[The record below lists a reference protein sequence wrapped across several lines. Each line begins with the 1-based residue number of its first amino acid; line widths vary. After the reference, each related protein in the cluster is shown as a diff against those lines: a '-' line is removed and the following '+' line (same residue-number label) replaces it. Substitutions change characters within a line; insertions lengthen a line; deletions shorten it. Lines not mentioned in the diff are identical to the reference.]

1 MCSLNGNH
9 APKYIKVVCS
19 DCGNHAP
26 KHINVISSGMS
37 DSEDDEF
44 SLGQFSDCDSDE
56 EFLLHEH
63 NDDDDENMINFPEDE
78 DEEGADVDSEDE
90 LGDLDEHPDTNVIRY
105 RKNVPFSPQV
115 SDYEDP
121 GEFLK
126 PDFGVTME
134 STALEILQKFLDPEI
149 LDEIVLQT
157 NVYVQQQRR
166 ANRNTMKDWSPV
178 NGEEIWQFFSLVMM
192 MGLVIK
198 PEIKDYWST
207 DSMFCTPF
215 FGQVMSRNRFE
226 SILRGFHLVDNDTV
240 PPNNKDRYI
249 KFGSFMDKLFQN
261 FRKAINL
268 GSFLTVDETLLSFK
282 GRLSFKQYLKDKRAR
297 FGMKLYLLCDSASR
311 FVLKALPYQGRTT
324 KIENSSWIQE
334 LGFGGATVMTLLH
347 GYFNKF
353 HRITIDNWFVSPILA
368 LRLKQLGT
376 YILGTVQK
384 RRKLMPKWTD
394 KLAKGQVA
402 TYSSSDILV
411 ERWSDRRE
419 VIMLNTFMGH
429 RMEEITTTNPNN
441 NREKPSTVLVY
452 NATMGAVDNVDRVSK
467 PFTSVRKS
475 FKWYRKVFFYFLDIA
490 IYNSH
495 IIHSS
500 FRPTKEHSSYKDF
513 VRIIIKEILEKY
525 PPQRLSLGRK
535 SNTQSERRIGTHFPE
550 KMLEDNVSVFR
561 DCHLCCL
568 EGKRRTTAFR
578 CETCLKFFCI
588 KSTDSCFKR
597 FHTLSKLPVKRKR
610 SNANASSASTSQSIM
625 YQSVPRS
632 ETDSEIG
639 LGFGEAN
646 EVRFQEADFESNVVV
661 MEEEEEL
668 FSI

>member
-1 MCSLNGNH
+1 
-9 APKYIKVVCS
+9 
-19 DCGNHAP
+19 
-26 KHINVISSGMS
+26 
-37 DSEDDEF
+37 
-44 SLGQFSDCDSDE
+44 
-56 EFLLHEH
+56 
-63 NDDDDENMINFPEDE
+63 
-78 DEEGADVDSEDE
+78 
-90 LGDLDEHPDTNVIRY
+90 
-105 RKNVPFSPQV
+105 
-115 SDYEDP
+115 
-121 GEFLK
+121 
-126 PDFGVTME
+126 
-134 STALEILQKFLDPEI
+134 
-149 LDEIVLQT
+149 
-157 NVYVQQQRR
+157 
-166 ANRNTMKDWSPV
+166 MKDWTVV
-178 NGEEIWQFFSLVMM
+178 NGEEMWQFFALALM
-192 MGLVIK
+192 MGLIIK

-207 DSMFCTPF
+207 DSMFSIPF
-215 FGQVMSRNRFE
+215 FGHFLVMSRNRFE

-353 HRITIDNWFVSPILA
+353 HRITIDNWFVSPTLA

-384 RRKLMPKWTD
+384 RSKLMPKWTD

-419 VIMLNTFMGH
+419 VLMLNTFMGH
-429 RMEEITTTNPNN
+429 QMEEITTTNPNN

-452 NATMGAVDNVDRVSK
+452 NATMGAVDNVDRMTK

-475 FKWYRKVFFYFLDIA
+475 FKWYKKVFFYFLDIA
-490 IYNSH
+490 IYNWH

-500 FRPTKEHSSYKDF
+500 FRPTKEKLSYKDF
-513 VRIIIKEILEKY
+513 VRVLVREILEKY
-525 PPQRLSLGRK
+525 PPQRRSLGRK
-535 SNTQSERRIGTHFPE
+535 SNTQSERRIGTHFP
-550 KMLEDNVSVFR
+550 KKILKDDSSVFR
-561 DCHLCCL
+561 DCHLCGL
-568 EGKRRTTAFR
+568 EGRRCTTAFR

-588 KSTDSCFKR
+588 KSQDSCFKR
-597 FHTLSKLPVKRKR
+597 FHTLPKPPVKRKHA
-610 SNANASSASTSQSIM
+610 SATASSTTTSQSLM
-625 YQSVPRS
+625 DQSVPRS
-632 ETDSEIG
+632 TNSEIG

-646 EVRFQEADFESNVVV
+646 EVRFHEANFESNVEG
-661 MEEEEEL
+661 MQEEEEL